1 MGSNHFPV
9 DMPRIVDLYLQG
21 RFKLDELI
29 SQRLPLAQVNEAFET
44 MRSGELARS
53 VVVFE

>member
-9 DMPRIVDLYLQG
+9 DMLRIVDLYLQG
-21 RFKLDELI
+21 RLKLDELI
-29 SQRLPLAQVNEAFET
+29 SQRLPLVQVNEAFET

-53 VVVFE
+53 AVVFD